1 MDNLTHSLVGAA
13 LAELTLPPAAPRAT
27 RRTFF
32 IAGVVAANLPD
43 ADLVYTR
50 ITAPPVGYLLH
61 HRGHTHTLGGIV
73 VLGLAVAARLCAAE
87 IGESIGAA
95 RNRLWLLIALA
106 LTSHLAARLR
116 GTATACTHSGR

>member
-13 LAELTLPPAAPRAT
+13 LAELTLPADAPRAT

-32 IAGVVAANLPD
+32 ITGVLAANLPD

-50 ITAPPVGYLLH
+50 ITAPPIGYLLH
-61 HRGHTHTLGGIV
+61 HRGHTHTFGGLV
-73 VLGLAVAARLCAAE
+73 VLGLATAAICALPK
-87 IGESIGAA
+87 IRESIGAA

-106 LTSHLAARLR
+106 LTSHLL
-116 GTATACTHSGR
+116 